1 MASSVS
7 IEPSLNDLAIFSKK
21 EKIAIHSVIKKYLDE
36 VESNGGYYYIG
47 GQIKTFPTDEISKKI
62 VIKAI
67 EGLQS
72 IEESG
77 KKKDL
82 VSLVQ
87 IIQLYKTNYNN
98 KHIIKLI

>member
-1 MASSVS
+1 MLSL
-7 IEPSLNDLAIFSKK
+7 EPSLNDLAIFSKR
-21 EKIAIHSVIKKYLDE
+21 EKIAIHSVIKKYLND

-47 GQIKTFPTDEISKKI
+47 GQIKTFPTDEISKKL

-72 IEESG
+72 IEESE

-82 VSLVQ
+82 VNLVQ
-87 IIQLYKTNYNN
+87 IIQLYKTNY
-98 KHIIKLI
+98 KHSIKLI